1 MNLFSDWSDFPVYL
15 FMWYIA
21 GFFSGYLISKVISE
35 DKNLKK

>member
-1 MNLFSDWSDFPVYL
+1 MKLLGDWSDFPVYL

-21 GFFSGYLISKVISE
+21 GFFSGYLISKIINE